1 MYDFQQIYFLQ
12 SKRLFKL
19 TKEFFH
25 DVFKPFFII
34 FEKLTCQEGLIGV
47 IVDFIFFLPQ
57 KWLCKKTRF
66 KKVENNLFCM
76 TQCEK
81 NFFNVL

>member
-1 MYDFQQIYFLQ
+1 MLYVLRNESLCVTANVLFSTCVMQTVFMYDFQQIYFLQ

-57 KWLCKKTRF
+57 K
-66 KKVENNLFCM
+66 
-76 TQCEK
+76 
-81 NFFNVL
+81 